1 MKTILVIIACFL
13 LLSLT
18 SCTHELGYAGKNPGA
33 VECAG
38 KATMSFTGQGAFGPG
53 GSANNAGSITFDCGS
68 GAYLK
73 QGQPDITN
81 PPNPAPAVV
90 LQRMTN

>member
-1 MKTILVIIACFL
+1 MKNIVVFLAFL
-13 LLSLT
+13 LAG
-18 SCTHELGYAGKNPGA
+18 CDKELGYAGKNPGA

-53 GSANNAGSITFDCGS
+53 GSGNNAGSITFDCGA
-68 GAYLK
+68 GAYIK
-73 QGQPDITN
+73 QGTPDITD

-90 LQRMTN
+90 LQRMTH